1 MLAKLALE
9 DGTVFQGTA
18 FGAPGER
25 CGEVVFNTAMSGYQ
39 EILTDPSYKG
49 QIVTMTAPLIGNYGV
64 NPEDN
69 ESPVPHVEGFVV
81 RERSRLVSNY
91 RATES
96 LEDYLK
102 RFGVIGIE
110 GIDTRALTKLLR
122 VKGSLVGVLSTTD
135 LDDAS
140 LVAKAKAAPKM
151 EGQDLVKVVSCR
163 EPRTW
168 TQPPHPVFGQGCAT
182 GAPRFRIVAVDYG
195 IKANILRSL
204 RGLGSE
210 VTVMPATSTAEAI
223 LALRPDGVVLSNGPG
238 DPAAL
243 PYAVACA
250 KGLLGKAPVFG
261 ICLGH
266 QILGIALGGRTYKLK
281 FGHHGANHPVKDLR
295 TGRVEITSQN
305 HGFAVDPESLAG
317 KGVDVTHVN
326 LNDQTCEGMAHR
338 TLPVFSV
345 QFHPEANPGPHDSIH
360 LFTRFARLMEGRSP
374 ALVTR

>member
-1 MLAKLALE
+1 MQAKLALE
-9 DGTVFQGTA
+9 DGTVFTGTA

-49 QIVTMTAPLIGNYGV
+49 QIVTMTNPLIGNYGV
-64 NPEDN
+64 NPEDM

-81 RERSRLVSNY
+81 RERSRLVSNF

-96 LEDYLK
+96 LEGYLA
-102 RFGVIGIE
+102 RYGVIGIE
-110 GIDTRALTKLLR
+110 GIDTRMLTKLLR
-122 VKGSLVGVLSTTD
+122 VKGSLVGVLSSVD

-140 LVAKAKAAPKM
+140 LVRKAKAAPKM
-151 EGQDLVKVVSCR
+151 EGQDLVKVVSAK

-168 TQPPHPVFGQGCAT
+168 TQPPHPVYGQASR
-182 GAPRFRIVAVDYG
+182 AEQRFRIVAVDYG
-195 IKANILRSL
+195 IKANILRSV

-210 VTVMPATSTAEAI
+210 VTVMPATSTSDEV
-223 LALRPDGVVLSNGPG
+223 LARRPDGVVLSNGPG

-250 KGLLGKAPVFG
+250 KGLLGKVPIFG

-266 QILGIALGGRTYKLK
+266 QVLGLALGAKTYKLK
-281 FGHHGANHPVKDLR
+281 FGHHGANHPVKDLT

-305 HGFAVDPESLAG
+305 HGFAVDPDSLAG

-338 TLPVFSV
+338 SLPVFSV
-345 QFHPEANPGPHDSIH
+345 QFHPEASPGPRDSLH
-360 LFTRFARLMEGRSP
+360 LFDRFARLMESHAP
-374 ALVTR
+374 APAAM